1 MAAYI
6 HVDPQAGGKNYT
18 MLQKYMQ
25 LDQFGQVQVEY
36 IWIGGTGLDIR
47 AKTRT
52 LKGPIKSVEDI
63 PCWNYDGSS
72 TGQAEGHYSEI
83 WLKPVRICRDPF
95 RGGDN
100 LLCLCECL
108 NAKTM
113 EPIQTNKRNAA
124 NKVFEQKEVADE
136 ECWFGIEQEYT
147 LFDATGTTPL
157 GWPNNGFPAP
167 QGPYYCSVGSNVAHG
182 RHIAEAH
189 YRACLYAGL
198 QISGINAEV
207 MAGQWEYQ
215 VGPCTGIDSGDQMW
229 LSRYI
234 MNRIAEDFG
243 VLVSYEAKPVK
254 GDWNGAGAHT
264 NFSTNSMRK
273 KGGYK
278 AILDA
283 IEKLGKAHDIHMDV
297 YGKGNRERMTGKHET
312 ADYNTFKFGVADRGA
327 SIRIP
332 RQCELDQCG
341 YLEDRRPAANC
352 DPYDVTGVIAR
363 TTVLNDPM
371 NLDEIAKEMD
381 AQEKQQ
387 DVQ

>member
-1 MAAYI
+1 
-6 HVDPQAGGKNYT
+6 
-18 MLQKYMQ
+18 
-25 LDQFGQVQVEY
+25 
-36 IWIGGTGLDIR
+36 
-47 AKTRT
+47 
-52 LKGPIKSVEDI
+52 
-63 PCWNYDGSS
+63 
-72 TGQAEGHYSEI
+72 
-83 WLKPVRICRDPF
+83 
-95 RGGDN
+95 
-100 LLCLCECL
+100 
-108 NAKTM
+108 
-113 EPIQTNKRNAA
+113 
-124 NKVFEQKEVADE
+124 
-136 ECWFGIEQEYT
+136 
-147 LFDATGTTPL
+147 
-157 GWPNNGFPAP
+157 
-167 QGPYYCSVGSNVAHG
+167 
-182 RHIAEAH
+182 
-189 YRACLYAGL
+189 
-198 QISGINAEV
+198 
-207 MAGQWEYQ
+207 
-215 VGPCTGIDSGDQMW
+215 
-229 LSRYI
+229 

-332 RQCELDQCG
+332 RQGASIRIPRQCELDQCG

-387 DVQ
+387 EVQ